1 MSNPEPY
8 YWLPEWKR
16 QQMLGDR
23 IIDKWVDYEH
33 MTVTLKKASG
43 REITV
48 PFFKS
53 VSSRY
58 YYYNDEKYYF

>member
-43 REITV
+43 
-48 PFFKS
+48 KGYDYDS
-53 VSSRY
+53 
-58 YYYNDEKYYF
+58 